1 MFWSGFNMAVKNC
14 VKKYR
19 IQKNLT
25 QQELALAVNVS
36 KQTIYAIERGM
47 YNPSLEVAIKLSLV
61 LEENFQKIFY
71 IEGED

>member
-1 MFWSGFNMAVKNC
+1 MAVKNC

>member
-1 MFWSGFNMAVKNC
+1 MAVKNC

-61 LEENFQKIFY
+61 LEESFQKIFY